1 MTRPEPRWLA
11 RLAVDEAHFRQIR
24 EHGGAH
30 GLRDENALESALAR
44 ARHRWLYEP
53 RASLPELAAAYAFAL
68 TANHPYVDGNKRVA
82 LVVMVAFL
90 DRNGVELTASN
101 AEALSAT
108 LALAA
113 GELTE
118 AELAR
123 WIDEHSRRPCNDE
136 PS

>member
-1 MTRPEPRWLA
+1 
-11 RLAVDEAHFRQIR
+11 VDEAHFRQIR

-44 ARHRWLYEP
+44 PKDRWRYEGDP
-53 RASLPELAAAYAFAL
+53 RLSDLTAAYAFGL
-68 TANHPYVDGNKRVA
+68 TRNHPYLDGNKRVA

-90 DRNGVELTASN
+90 ERNGVELTATN
-101 AEALSAT
+101 AEAASVM

-118 AELAR
+118 GELAD
-123 WIDEHSRRPCNDE
+123 WIDGHARAL
-136 PS
+136 